1 MTPLMTMMSTFD
13 ERGIRLPADSSRL
26 SEARRFAEAA
36 ALEFG
41 FDEIVKGQITL
52 AINEAVANA
61 MEHGSPG
68 DGDEVELRAVAEDGA
83 LAIYVSD
90 RGRFVPRKAHREA
103 MPERGRG
110 LAFMD
115 LLMDEVE
122 VSSGARGT
130 RVRLAKRLDPAVR
143 D

>member
-1 MTPLMTMMSTFD
+1 MVHTFD
-13 ERGIRLPADSSRL
+13 ERDIRLPADSARL

-36 ALEFG
+36 AGEFG
-41 FDEIVKGQITL
+41 FDEDVQRQITL

-61 MEHGSPG
+61 IEHGSPQA
-68 DGDEVELRAVAEDGA
+68 GDEVELRAAAEDGA
-83 LAIYVSD
+83 LAIYVID
-90 RGRFVPRKAHREA
+90 RGRFTPRTAHREA

-122 VSSGARGT
+122 VSTGSRGT
-130 RVRLAKRLDPAVR
+130 RVRLAKRLD

>member
-1 MTPLMTMMSTFD
+1 MSALMMVHTFD
-13 ERGIRLPADSSRL
+13 ERDLRLPADASRL
-26 SEARRFAEAA
+26 SEARRFAETA

-41 FDEIVKGQITL
+41 FDEIVKRQITL

-68 DGDEVELRAVAEDGA
+68 NGDEVELRAVAEDGA
-83 LAIYVSD
+83 LAIYVTD
-90 RGRFVPRKAHREA
+90 RGRFVPRTAHREA

-122 VSSGARGT
+122 VSSGTRGT
-130 RVRLAKRLDPAVR
+130 RIRLAKRLGD
-143 D
+143 